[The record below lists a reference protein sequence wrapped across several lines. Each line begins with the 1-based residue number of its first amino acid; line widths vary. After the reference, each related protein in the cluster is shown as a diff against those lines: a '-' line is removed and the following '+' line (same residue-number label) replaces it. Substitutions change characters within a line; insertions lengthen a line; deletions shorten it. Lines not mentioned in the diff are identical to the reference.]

1 MTDFSFCQQRSL
13 KQLFNE
19 PPIRFTPMNPYLSN
33 TVTNMQL
40 NMRRKAEILKYMP
53 NKSSTQTNNLT
64 KKEQFALLAKG
75 GSTYS
80 HYLFNKTNVDCSGD
94 RMIMTPTTACDV
106 PGPITYLYNDETV
119 PLYNYSDYNT
129 RTYPSYVDANT
140 DPWQFVVQPDVIVS
154 STSASNIYY
163 LIIQNT
169 VDQPVH
175 YYTITMPVGLS
186 ITGVVSDFSGD
197 IAVSL
202 KSLSLDIY
210 YGKSLVKR
218 IDVSNNQLSNL
229 AFTLNLNN
237 TTSFSAK
244 QFVGNLVFP
253 EISLYTTPTYVYSF
267 VLTAIVNVAPTPT
280 NKISSALIANMT
292 TIDNTVTG
300 SGCTLVSNNT
310 PSVNSGASITG
321 R

>member
-1 MTDFSFCQQRSL
+1 
-13 KQLFNE
+13 
-19 PPIRFTPMNPYLSN
+19 MNPYLSN

-186 ITGVVSDFSGD
+186 ITGDVIDFSGN
-197 IAVSL
+197 IAVTL
-202 KSLSLDIY
+202 QSLSLDIY

-218 IDVSNNQLSNL
+218 IDVSNTQISNF
-229 AFTLNLNN
+229 AFILNLNN
-237 TTSFSAK
+237 TTPSSTSFSAK
-244 QFVGNLVFP
+244 QFVGNLKFLD
-253 EISLYTTPTYVYSF
+253 ISLYTTPTYVYSF

-280 NKISSALIANMT
+280 NKIRYSSALIANMT
-292 TIDNTVTG
+292 TIDNTVT
-300 SGCTLVSNNT
+300 GCTLVSNNT

-321 R
+321 K